1 MDRAHGNGSQNHS
14 SVQDNLDQL
23 VFYGSHNKHHQQQQH
38 RRRRLQEHSTSSAAH
53 CVLAKRPEKVS
64 KYEPKSGVL
73 GQRDGGG
80 DDGRMPIMCGHK
92 TNCKQVEPVL
102 RFDRTCFPGF
112 LASGLS

>member
-92 TNCKQVEPVL
+92 PL
-102 RFDRTCFPGF
+102 D
-112 LASGLS
+112 